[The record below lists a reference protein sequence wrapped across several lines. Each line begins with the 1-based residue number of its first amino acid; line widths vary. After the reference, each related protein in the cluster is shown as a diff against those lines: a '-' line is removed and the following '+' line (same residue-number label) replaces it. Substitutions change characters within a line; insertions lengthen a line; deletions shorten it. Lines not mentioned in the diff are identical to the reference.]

1 MDAYAV
7 LGVAPSATD
16 EEIREAYLRRS
27 KELHPDRYADASAR
41 DQAMATRAMQQLNVA
56 YDELR
61 HRRAAAPPPPPP
73 PFTAPPRP
81 RYAPP
86 TPSATPP
93 APPRRGRVRWFVV
106 VLAALLL
113 TSVLALV
120 SGDSNNGHPSS
131 PSASVQ
137 DFTNLE
143 GTCVVFDSR
152 GGLSDFVDCTRA
164 HDARIMRVVDHG
176 TACPPWTDGT
186 VAGPR
191 QDLCVDTHQ

>member
-7 LGVAPSATD
+7 LGVAPSASD

-27 KELHPDRYADASAR
+27 KELHPDRYADASER
-41 DQAMATRAMQQLNVA
+41 DRAMATRAMQQLNVA

-61 HRRAAAPPPPPP
+61 HRSAGPAAAAAPPP
-73 PFTAPPRP
+73 FTAAPPR
-81 RYAPP
+81 YAAPP
-86 TPSATPP
+86 VAP
-93 APPRRGRVRWFVV
+93 ARRGRVRWFVV